1 MVLIL
6 LGVAFLVCKRRSRPK
21 AGAPSK
27 SPDLESPSKS
37 PYRLSS
43 VMVDQETIVRAEF
56 PVIVFQST
64 CEAEDEERHA
74 SAPQGEVELPA
85 LRRVLTSPPAA
96 AELDES
102 PIFGIAELDE
112 PQLDESPQDR
122 MRRLEWIRHFVRLNE
137 LQKAYDLGWDGKAFQ
152 LTNLQSLTADV
163 TNAVEPPSQPR
174 TLPFTS
180 PQAFSGSE
188 IQRTARDSDSAMVF
202 NVGSP
207 AGIAKARS
215 ALDEAQAD
223 LSRARRMMSRLDDVA
238 EHPALAR
245 ARRSNPAA
253 AEGTTAASPAVA
265 ADVGAGVGGSSA
277 RQLAR
282 AARRSRYAAAV
293 SAISTDFGGSSPEPL
308 HSGRALQAE
317 QWSPTS
323 QDVEDVYY
331 TPDGPQ
337 TMEQVS
343 RDDVAEHPA
352 LTWARRSNA
361 AAAEGA
367 PAALPAVAA
376 DVGAGVGGSYPQLER
391 AAHRS
396 RDASAVSAVST
407 DFGASAPN
415 PPRPPRNDC
424 VDLPIFD
431 GCGGRGGE
439 TRVVTDVRI

>member
-1 MVLIL
+1 MLLIL
-6 LGVAFLVCKRRSRPK
+6 LGVACLVCKRRSRPK

-27 SPDLESPSKS
+27 SPDLDSPSKS

-64 CEAEDEERHA
+64 CEAEDGERHA
-74 SAPQGEVELPA
+74 SAPRREVELQA
-85 LRRVLTSPPAA
+85 LRQVLTSPPAA

-102 PIFGIAELDE
+102 
-112 PQLDESPQDR
+112 QLDESPQDQ
-122 MRRLEWIRHFVRLNE
+122 MRRFEWIRHFVRLNE

-152 LTNLQSLTADV
+152 LTNMQSLTADV
-163 TNAVEPPSQPR
+163 TNAGEPPSQPR
-174 TLPFTS
+174 TLPSTS

-202 NVGSP
+202 NVGTP

-223 LSRARRMMSRLDDVA
+223 LSRARRMMPRLDDVA
-238 EHPALAR
+238 ELPALAR

-253 AEGTTAASPAVA
+253 AEGTTAALPAVA

-293 SAISTDFGGSSPEPL
+293 SAISADFGGSSPEPF

-323 QDVEDVYY
+323 QDAEDVYY

-337 TMEQVS
+337 TMDQVS
-343 RDDVAEHPA
+343 REDVATYPP
-352 LTWARRSNA
+352 LTWARRSNP
-361 AAAEGA
+361 AAAEGNT
-367 PAALPAVAA
+367 AASPAVAA
-376 DVGAGVGGSYPQLER
+376 DVGAGVGGSYPQFER

-396 RDASAVSAVST
+396 RDASAVPAVST
-407 DFGASAPN
+407 DFGASSPN

-424 VDLPIFD
+424 VDLPIFE
-431 GCGGRGGE
+431 GCGGRGRE
-439 TRVVTDVRI
+439 ERVVTDDTVRI

>member
-1 MVLIL
+1 
-6 LGVAFLVCKRRSRPK
+6 
-21 AGAPSK
+21 
-27 SPDLESPSKS
+27 
-37 PYRLSS
+37 
-43 VMVDQETIVRAEF
+43 
-56 PVIVFQST
+56 
-64 CEAEDEERHA
+64 
-74 SAPQGEVELPA
+74 
-85 LRRVLTSPPAA
+85 
-96 AELDES
+96 
-102 PIFGIAELDE
+102 
-112 PQLDESPQDR
+112 
-122 MRRLEWIRHFVRLNE
+122 
-137 LQKAYDLGWDGKAFQ
+137 

-163 TNAVEPPSQPR
+163 TIAGEPPSQPR

-188 IQRTARDSDSAMVF
+188 IQRTARDSDSARVF
-202 NVGSP
+202 NVGTP

-245 ARRSNPAA
+245 ARRSNSAA

-293 SAISTDFGGSSPEPL
+293 SAISADFSACSPEPL
-308 HSGRALQAE
+308 HSGRVLQAE

-323 QDVEDVYY
+323 QDAEDVYY

-337 TMEQVS
+337 TMDQVS
-343 RDDVAEHPA
+343 REDVATYPP
-352 LTWARRSNA
+352 LTWARRSNP
-361 AAAEGA
+361 AAAEGNT
-367 PAALPAVAA
+367 AASPAVAA
-376 DVGAGVGGSYPQLER
+376 DVGAGVGGSSARQLER

-396 RDASAVSAVST
+396 RDASGVPAVST
-407 DFGASAPN
+407 DFGARSPE
-415 PPRPPRNDC
+415 PPRSPRNDC
-424 VDLPIFD
+424 VDLPIFE

>member
-1 MVLIL
+1 
-6 LGVAFLVCKRRSRPK
+6 
-21 AGAPSK
+21 
-27 SPDLESPSKS
+27 
-37 PYRLSS
+37 
-43 VMVDQETIVRAEF
+43 MVDQETIVRAEF
-56 PVIVFQST
+56 PVIVFEST
-64 CEAEDEERHA
+64 RKAVDEGRYA
-74 SAPQGEVELPA
+74 SAPQGEVELQA
-85 LRRVLTSPPAA
+85 LRQVLTSPPAA

-102 PIFGIAELDE
+102 PIFGIAEPDE
-112 PQLDESPQDR
+112 SQLDESPQDQ
-122 MRRLEWIRHFVRLNE
+122 MRRFEWIRHFVRLNE

-163 TNAVEPPSQPR
+163 TIAGEPPSQPR

-188 IQRTARDSDSAMVF
+188 IQRTARDSDSARVF
-202 NVGSP
+202 NVGTP

-265 ADVGAGVGGSSA
+265 ADVGAGVGGS
-277 RQLAR
+277 
-282 AARRSRYAAAV
+282 
-293 SAISTDFGGSSPEPL
+293 
-308 HSGRALQAE
+308 
-317 QWSPTS
+317 
-323 QDVEDVYY
+323 
-331 TPDGPQ
+331 
-337 TMEQVS
+337 
-343 RDDVAEHPA
+343 
-352 LTWARRSNA
+352 
-361 AAAEGA
+361 
-367 PAALPAVAA
+367 
-376 DVGAGVGGSYPQLER
+376 YPQFER

-407 DFGASAPN
+407 DFGASSPN

-424 VDLPIFD
+424 VDLPIFE

-439 TRVVTDVRI
+439 TRVVTDVRL

>member
-1 MVLIL
+1 M
-6 LGVAFLVCKRRSRPK
+6 LGVACLVCKRRSRHK

-56 PVIVFQST
+56 PVIVFEST
-64 CEAEDEERHA
+64 RKAVDEGRYA
-74 SAPQGEVELPA
+74 SAPQGEVELQA
-85 LRRVLTSPPAA
+85 LRQVLTSPPAA

-112 PQLDESPQDR
+112 SQLDESPQDQ
-122 MRRLEWIRHFVRLNE
+122 MRRFEWIRHFVRLNE

-163 TNAVEPPSQPR
+163 TNTGEPPSQPR

-188 IQRTARDSDSAMVF
+188 IQRTARDSDSARVF
-202 NVGSP
+202 NVGTP

-238 EHPALAR
+238 ELPALAR
-245 ARRSNPAA
+245 ARRSNSAA

-293 SAISTDFGGSSPEPL
+293 SAISADFGGSSPEPL

-337 TMEQVS
+337 TMDQVS
-343 RDDVAEHPA
+343 REDVATYPP

-361 AAAEGA
+361 AAAEGTT
-367 PAALPAVAA
+367 AALSAVAA

-407 DFGASAPN
+407 DFGASSPN

-424 VDLPIFD
+424 VDLPIFE
-431 GCGGRGGE
+431 GCGGRGRE
-439 TRVVTDVRI
+439 SRVVTDVRI